1 MTRRSFV
8 ACKSINRSHRGNRS
22 LHALVGPDVSPN
34 RPQPKHAR
42 GVGCLLQECQRSTP
56 APAAASAVP
65 LACRHGLLADQV
77 VDDAVKNLDET
88 LRAEEPGDT
97 AVPEDTIDV
106 DADAAADPAQG
117 VRKRS
122 SGILARTNDVKNLT
136 EKVTACAEKM
146 LAAPAGKAMEAASKQ
161 WAKKSEQLRVAVA
174 ALEETRK
181 ALAEKEE
188 AKEAKEAAKLS
199 LKKYSVWSDV
209 QTVALVEIVVNNKE
223 LKDSV
228 NSSATA
234 WESIAQIFNTL
245 CIANLW
251 DTPPGGFK
259 TAALIGKYNEIKNLF
274 YSYCRHKQF
283 GESGDDAFVGSAREA
298 LVAAMNRPVF
308 QLFIEANMQNKA
320 AAVSPFTI
328 SGAGTARNE
337 LVAVKTG
344 PSVDVVLVRHG
355 GTRGRDS
362 AGNDVKYRGPER
374 SLKRTRTVAPPD
386 ASEDDRRDDTLPA
399 ECFDTGEDSAPSS
412 QEPITKKPKKTTVV
426 EAMNAAALR
435 SDQMFLAAFQGQ
447 SDNLMKM
454 IVPST
459 HASNSESS
467 GHQEL
472 EDLFPLLEQAHAAAR
487 RCTDPLDPMRPFHQ
501 TRIEFYEAKILK
513 LTAHATHSPRY

>member
-1 MTRRSFV
+1 M
-8 ACKSINRSHRGNRS
+8 
-22 LHALVGPDVSPN
+22 
-34 RPQPKHAR
+34 
-42 GVGCLLQECQRSTP
+42 
-56 APAAASAVP
+56 P

-97 AVPEDTIDV
+97 AVPEDTIDA
-106 DADAAADPAQG
+106 DADAAAEPAQV

-122 SGILARTNDVKNLT
+122 SGVLARTNDVKNLT

-146 LAAPAGKAMEAASKQ
+146 VAAPAGKAMDAATKQ
-161 WAKKSEQLRVAVA
+161 WAKKSEQLRVAVTS
-174 ALEETRK
+174 LEEMRK

-199 LKKYSVWSDV
+199 LKKNFVWTDAM
-209 QTVALVEIVVNNKE
+209 TAALVEVVVSNKE

-234 WESIAQIFNTL
+234 WESIAQLFNAL
-245 CIANLW
+245 CIANFW

-274 YSYCRHKQF
+274 YSYCRAKNNG
-283 GESGDDAFVGSAREA
+283 GESGDAAYVGSAREA
-298 LVAAMNRPVF
+298 LVEAMYRPVF
-308 QLFIEANMQNKA
+308 DLFIEANMQNKA

-328 SGAGTARNE
+328 SGAGTTTNE

-344 PSVDVVLVRHG
+344 PILDLVLVRHG
-355 GTRGRDS
+355 GTRGTDS
-362 AGNDVKYRGPER
+362 AGNDMKYRGPGR

-386 ASEDDRRDDTLPA
+386 AAEDDRRDDTLPA
-399 ECFDTGEDSAPSS
+399 ECFDTGEDSVPSS
-412 QEPITKKPKKTTVV
+412 QEPERKKKKRTTVV
-426 EAMNAAALR
+426 EAMHTAALK

-454 IVPST
+454 MLPRPST
-459 HASNSESS
+459 QAPNSS

-472 EDLFPLLEQAHAAAR
+472 ESYFPLLEQAHADAAR
-487 RCTDPLDPMRPFHQ
+487 CTLDPMRPYYQ
-501 TRIEFYEAKILK
+501 QRIEFYEAKIREV
-513 LTAHATHSPRY
+513 TAHATHSPRY